1 MYLIFGYL
9 NGYFE
14 KINENKYLTLAPTNE
29 IKKKKK
35 YEELWN
41 KIRDLIR
48 SVIKNSDDYDD
59 DENYIIIKFDSG
71 DELRIKFQQ
80 VQNHCILGSIK
91 WMDLLL
97 F

>member
-1 MYLIFGYL
+1 M
-9 NGYFE
+9 
-14 KINENKYLTLAPTNE
+14 KS
-29 IKKKKK
+29 KKKKK